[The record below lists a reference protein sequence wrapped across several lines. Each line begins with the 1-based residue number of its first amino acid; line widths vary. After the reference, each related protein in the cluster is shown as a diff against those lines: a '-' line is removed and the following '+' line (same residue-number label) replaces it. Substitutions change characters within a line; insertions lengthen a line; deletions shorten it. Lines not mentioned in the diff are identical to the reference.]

1 MSKNKKKAATLAAK
15 KATVTKVATAE
26 PTNKVETTK
35 VETKVEKPVEEPAP
49 TPALAPAPETPKVEK
64 PKAEKAKDKKQEN
77 AAAKDKPKVDIK
89 PKAEKVE
96 TVVAEEVK
104 PEETKVEVP
113 APETPKVEDPKNKP
127 VDIGKGLLEA
137 GGNDRI
143 SHDSGITLMKMFA
156 DEFVKD
162 DTLSEPARKA
172 AKTYYRGLLMSEI
185 LLYGAQVEADM
196 QTFGVRVNRDVFN
209 ALQEEAKAMW
219 GIELKALPDKK
230 NDQQMVI
237 DFTGSNIPKEVKEA
251 AKADANARTEVAEI
265 PEPNKDMEESE
276 KEKVL
281 RAILVQSTTNKS
293 VFGKINQAIEW
304 CRVAYGMEDSLPAQ
318 ILAFIMLKVGSSWN
332 GALDAVTSAMYGSL
346 NSEHTVLAPH
356 ALLKAWNPTAD
367 DKNISQLVRV
377 FISRHVEKQCASW
390 NEKAKGRLDI
400 AATET
405 GVANNLVIVT
415 HNIKLGLQQNVL
427 DGVLKKE
434 KKIQIVDEDKK
445 PFEIVNGDN
454 VYKKLSTAYGDSESI
469 LKDKIAEISKLYNA
483 PVNRLTDYVD
493 KSAYAE

>member
-49 TPALAPAPETPKVEK
+49 TPAPTPTPETQKVEK

-77 AAAKDKPKVDIK
+77 AAAKDKPKVDIR

-96 TVVAEEVK
+96 TVVAEEV
-104 PEETKVEVP
+104 
-113 APETPKVEDPKNKP
+113 KVEDPKNKP

-209 ALQEEAKAMW
+209 ALQEEAKSMW

-445 PFEIVNGDN
+445 PFETVNGDN
-454 VYKKLSTAYGDSESI
+454 VYKKLSAAYGDSESI

-483 PVNRLTDYVD
+483 PVNRLTNYVD

>member
-49 TPALAPAPETPKVEK
+49 TPAPAPAPETPKVEK
-64 PKAEKAKDKKQEN
+64 PKAEK
-77 AAAKDKPKVDIK
+77 
-89 PKAEKVE
+89 VE
-96 TVVAEEVK
+96 TVVAEEV
-104 PEETKVEVP
+104 
-113 APETPKVEDPKNKP
+113 KVEDPKNKP

-209 ALQEEAKAMW
+209 ALQEEAKSMW

-251 AKADANARTEVAEI
+251 AKADARARTEVAEI

-445 PFEIVNGDN
+445 PFETVNGDN
-454 VYKKLSTAYGDSESI
+454 VYKKLSAAYGDSESI

-483 PVNRLTDYVD
+483 PVNRLTNYVD

>member
-1 MSKNKKKAATLAAK
+1 MSKNRKKAATLAAK

-35 VETKVEKPVEEPAP
+35 VETKVEKPVEEEPAP
-49 TPALAPAPETPKVEK
+49 TPAPAPAPETQKAEK
-64 PKAEKAKDKKQEN
+64 PKAEKAKDKKQEK
-77 AAAKDKPKVDIK
+77 AAEKDKPKVDIK

-104 PEETKVEVP
+104 PEETK
-113 APETPKVEDPKNKP
+113 KDKP

-445 PFEIVNGDN
+445 PFETVNGDN
-454 VYKKLSTAYGDSESI
+454 VYKKLSAAYGDSESI

-483 PVNRLTDYVD
+483 PVNRLTNYVD

>member
-49 TPALAPAPETPKVEK
+49 TPAPTPAPETPKVEK

-96 TVVAEEVK
+96 TVVAEEV
-104 PEETKVEVP
+104 
-113 APETPKVEDPKNKP
+113 KVEDPKNKP

-209 ALQEEAKAMW
+209 ALQEEAKSMW

-251 AKADANARTEVAEI
+251 AKADAKARTEVAEI

-445 PFEIVNGDN
+445 PFETVNGDN
-454 VYKKLSTAYGDSESI
+454 VYKKLSAAYGDSESI

-483 PVNRLTDYVD
+483 PVNRLTNYVD

>member
-49 TPALAPAPETPKVEK
+49 TPAPTPAPETPKVEK

-104 PEETKVEVP
+104 
-113 APETPKVEDPKNKP
+113 VEDPKNKP

-162 DTLSEPARKA
+162 DTLSESARKA

-251 AKADANARTEVAEI
+251 AKADAKARTEVAEI

-367 DKNISQLVRV
+367 DKNISQLVKV

-415 HNIKLGLQQNVL
+415 HNIKLGLQQNVI

-445 PFEIVNGDN
+445 PFETVNGDN
-454 VYKKLSTAYGDSESI
+454 VYKKLSAAYGDSESI

-483 PVNRLTDYVD
+483 PVNRLTNYVD

>member
-49 TPALAPAPETPKVEK
+49 TPAPTPAPETPKVEK

-96 TVVAEEVK
+96 TVVAEEV
-104 PEETKVEVP
+104 
-113 APETPKVEDPKNKP
+113 KVEDPKNKP

-209 ALQEEAKAMW
+209 ALQEEAKSMW

-445 PFEIVNGDN
+445 PFETVNGDN
-454 VYKKLSTAYGDSESI
+454 VYKKLSAAYGDSESI

-483 PVNRLTDYVD
+483 PVNRLTNYVD